1 MPYLY
6 SAAGSA
12 VRRTLLSAAFVI
24 ICLAIKCHAL
34 SGLEASDRAS
44 KDSLIRSASE
54 ITNSKPWPN
63 IPSKH
68 AMNNNQRKKAV
79 LATEAASHSTGNS
92 TDNTVGST
100 TSTTAQHQQIPGDS
114 SLHSLQQPKM
124 EAALTTFNQPG
135 TEHARALQQATN
147 IQSPTATIIN
157 TTTTTAPP
165 QETRTAAQLQTL
177 NHTQSPPPASTRGVP
192 NPPLTPP
199 VVVALVSIENPRV
212 QAVHAPLVVISAQNN
227 PVAPR
232 ISTAPVQLIEISFGG
247 PTVENNPL
255 RLFNITGVQRYCC
268 LQITSVF
275 IESRA

>member
-12 VRRTLLSAAFVI
+12 VRCTLLSGALVF
-24 ICLAIKCHAL
+24 ICLAINCHAL

-63 IPSKH
+63 IPSMY
-68 AMNNNQRKKAV
+68 AMNINQRKKAV
-79 LATEAASHSTGNS
+79 LATEAASHSTENS
-92 TDNTVGST
+92 PDNTVGST

-135 TEHARALQQATN
+135 TKHARTLQQATT
-147 IQSPTATIIN
+147 IQAL
-157 TTTTTAPP
+157 A
-165 QETRTAAQLQTL
+165 
-177 NHTQSPPPASTRGVP
+177 HTQSPPPASTRGVP
-192 NPPLTPP
+192 DPPLTPP

-232 ISTAPVQLIEISFGG
+232 ISTVPVQLIEISFGG